1 MTPSGARRWRR
12 CTARPLSPWRRWA
25 HAASGEGVGFE
36 GEQVALDGFLTFARL
51 GVDGG
56 QFLRAARALG
66 LVGAA
71 KKDRFGCTDYLTWP
85 NVSVMVNP
93 ITNPIDD
100 KAYKAA
106 VGEATPIADALND
119 NAAVQM
125 RTWVQFGGLPHN
137 KTMRRVEMIG
147 KIMRRVEMI
156 GERVLPQLAKLG

>member
-1 MTPSGARRWRR
+1 
-12 CTARPLSPWRRWA
+12 
-25 HAASGEGVGFE
+25 
-36 GEQVALDGFLTFARL
+36 
-51 GVDGG
+51 
-56 QFLRAARALG
+56 
-66 LVGAA
+66 
-71 KKDRFGCTDYLTWP
+71 
-85 NVSVMVNP
+85 MVNP